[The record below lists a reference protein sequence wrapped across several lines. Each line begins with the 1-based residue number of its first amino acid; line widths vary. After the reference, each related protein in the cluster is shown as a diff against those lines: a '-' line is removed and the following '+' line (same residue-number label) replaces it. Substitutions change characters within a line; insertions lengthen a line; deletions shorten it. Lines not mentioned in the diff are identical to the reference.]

1 MKLDIINNYK
11 TIYYNLLT
19 NFYLILN
26 LFIPMYNNVV
36 ISMHNEATRSLIG
49 NEKKIKRIR
58 MIEFIKDLE
67 NNDKIILD
75 KNNNLLLVEYSYD
88 DYIVEDSDNDSLY
101 DDDNIKKIENI
112 FSNNIIINELK
123 KLIDNSKKNN

>member
-1 MKLDIINNYK
+1 
-11 TIYYNLLT
+11 
-19 NFYLILN
+19 
-26 LFIPMYNNVV
+26 MYNNVV

>member
-1 MKLDIINNYK
+1 
-11 TIYYNLLT
+11 
-19 NFYLILN
+19 
-26 LFIPMYNNVV
+26 
-36 ISMHNEATRSLIG
+36 
-49 NEKKIKRIR
+49 
-58 MIEFIKDLE
+58 
-67 NNDKIILD
+67 
-75 KNNNLLLVEYSYD
+75 VEYSFD

>member
-1 MKLDIINNYK
+1 MKLDFINNYK

-36 ISMHNEATRSLIG
+36 ISMHNQATKSLIG

-58 MIEFIKDLE
+58 MIEFLNELDS
-67 NNDKIILD
+67 NDKIIVD
-75 KNNNLLLVEYSYD
+75 KNNNLLLVEYIYD
-88 DYIVEDSDNDSLY
+88 NYIVEDSDNDSSY
-101 DDDNIKKIENI
+101 DDDNIKK
-112 FSNNIIINELK
+112 NN
-123 KLIDNSKKNN
+123 